1 MSIERVI
8 ESIGLPAV
16 ELREFLEREITEFL
30 EADTEASQQR
40 EWSDVLFA
48 LKALCFAHTG
58 RHLSL
63 GHEGFVSKIRSRLM
77 RYATISRH
85 EPWLGDPSIA
95 SLEFAVVH
103 LAFGQLKRKHTGN
116 GKPLKNGTTA
126 ELVRLLDNPFRSK
139 GRFAPHLVVTFDA
152 VDRLELSTLDRPDAV
167 ASSPVVVCRIPD
179 FLYEQA
185 RRQRN
190 YAELEPYLA
199 LQVLAALDLVK
210 LEDDAIL
217 HFHSW
222 ETGLL
227 LRSQPFLDRVGSRRR
242 IFSPYLTVGRLRD
255 FLQERRYDDATLC
268 EELVEHAAEYE
279 QRLVEQS
286 DRVIVESDLDRSFYS
301 TWAAVD
307 RLQMVSFGPRSR
319 TEIAFNG
326 REQRRLS
333 FVAGGRPVA
342 EKGFIELCDQFVPLA
357 RWGQEQG
364 IKVELLIL
372 CRELDSEKG
381 GRYLRRL
388 EGAIA
393 SVPEL
398 RDCVSVEVRVPI
410 AELKAHI
417 RDATALI
424 VPSLYDS
431 FCLMP
436 LYALEENTVS
446 FVSRRAGVSRNI
458 LTDDYLFDPLCPGD
472 LLRAVQHCHRK
483 RTPFVYEARGRD
495 SSELYLDEAW
505 SEERV

>member
-8 ESIGLPAV
+8 ETIGLPAC
-16 ELREFLEREITEFL
+16 ELREFLDREITEFL
-30 EADTEASQQR
+30 EAETAAAQQR

-58 RHLSL
+58 RHLPL
-63 GHEGFVSKIRSRLM
+63 GQDGFIAKICSRLS

-85 EPWLGDPSIA
+85 EPWLGEPAIA
-95 SLEFAVVH
+95 SLEFGVIH
-103 LAFGQLKRKHTGN
+103 FAFGQLKRKHTGN

-139 GRFAPHLVVTFDA
+139 GHFAPHLVVTFDD
-152 VDRLELSTLDRPDAV
+152 VDRLEFSTLDRPV
-167 ASSPVVVCRIPD
+167 AGDSSPAVVCRIPD
-179 FLYEQA
+179 FMYEQA
-185 RRQRN
+185 RRQLTF
-190 YAELEPYLA
+190 AALEPYLA
-199 LQVLAALDLVK
+199 LQVLAALNLVK

-227 LRSQPFLDRVGSRRR
+227 LRSQQFLDRVGRRR
-242 IFSPYLTVGRLRD
+242 RVFSPYLTVGRLRR
-255 FLQERRYDDATLC
+255 FLHERPCEDATLSG
-268 EELVEHAAEYE
+268 ELVEHAADYE

-301 TWAAVD
+301 TWTAVE
-307 RLQMVSFGPRSR
+307 RLHMVSFAPRSR
-319 TEIAFNG
+319 TEIPFNASQQG
-326 REQRRLS
+326 RLS

-342 EKGFIELCDQFVPLA
+342 EKGFIELCDQFVPLV

-372 CRELDSEKG
+372 CREVDSEKG
-381 GRYLRRL
+381 ARYVGRL

-393 SVPEL
+393 STPEL
-398 RDCVSVEVRVPI
+398 HGCVRIEVRGPI
-410 AELKAHI
+410 AKLKAHI

-424 VPSLYDS
+424 VPSLYDP

-436 LYALEENTVS
+436 LYALEEGTVS
-446 FVSRRAGVSRNI
+446 FVSRSAGVSQNI
-458 LTDDYLFDPLCPGD
+458 LTDDYLFDPLHPGD
-472 LLRAVQHCHRK
+472 LLRAVQHCHRL

-495 SSELYLDEAW
+495 HSEVYLEEAW
-505 SEERV
+505 S